1 VRPDGRR
8 RKRRLGRVAAL
19 ADIHGNLPALDA
31 VLAEVERAGVDIVV
45 SGGDVAAGPMPVECV
60 DRLLEL
66 GDRLRW
72 VRGNADREPV
82 PPVAAEVAAFTA
94 ALLGERRRRLLADAP
109 TTTEL
114 EIAGLGRVCFCHGSP
129 RSDEEI
135 LTKLSPPE
143 RVAAALAA
151 TDAPLVVGGHTH
163 VQFDR
168 EVAGRRL
175 VNAGSVGMPYEG
187 RRGAFW
193 ALLGP
198 DVELRRTEYDVEAA
212 VATIRET
219 GYPQAEELAGWL
231 LEPRDP
237 NEVSAYFEGHAAT

>member
-1 VRPDGRR
+1 V
-8 RKRRLGRVAAL
+8 RVAAL
-19 ADIHGNLPALDA
+19 ADIHGNLPALEA
-31 VLAEVERAGVDIVV
+31 VLAEVEHPGVDVV
-45 SGGDVAAGPMPVECV
+45 VCGGDVAAGPMPMECV

-66 GDRLRW
+66 GDRVRW

-82 PPVAAEVAAFTA
+82 PPVAQEIAAFTA
-94 ALLGERRRRLLADAP
+94 ARLGERRRRLLAEAP
-109 TTTEL
+109 TTVEL
-114 EIAGLGRVCFCHGSP
+114 DIAGLGRVCFCHGSP

-143 RVAAALAA
+143 RVAAALSS
-151 TDAPLVVGGHTH
+151 TDARLVVGGHTH

-175 VNAGSVGMPYEG
+175 INAGSVGMPYEG

-193 ALLGP
+193 AVLGP
-198 DVELRRTEYDVEAA
+198 EVELRRTEYDVEAA
-212 VATIRET
+212 VAAIRET
-219 GYPQAEELAGWL
+219 GYPQADELGGWL

-237 NEVSAYFEGHAAT
+237 DEVSAYFEDHAAT